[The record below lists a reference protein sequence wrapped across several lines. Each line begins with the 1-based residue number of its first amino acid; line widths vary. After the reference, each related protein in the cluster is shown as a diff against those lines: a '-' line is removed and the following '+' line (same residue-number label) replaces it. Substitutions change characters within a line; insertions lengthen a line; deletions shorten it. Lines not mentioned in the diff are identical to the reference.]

1 MYDNSNLNVYSRNFI
16 IVMTK
21 NKRSL
26 LFSSDQYFSYPI
38 AAMNATAVPPD
49 SYQWLPATDRVAG
62 FAYGLVVSFGI
73 LLLITTITVA
83 SYCLT
88 RSHIFASSPRTIT
101 RRPRQTT
108 LTSRNG
114 EERFHFDGGDQN
126 DTVVV
131 EVLGLDDEVIKSF
144 PKLPYEEAHVSYSLQ
159 KDATTTSCC
168 SICLADY
175 KNTDM
180 VRVLPD
186 CNHLFHDKCVDP
198 WLMIHPTCPV
208 CRTSP
213 LPSPATTPVADA
225 VTGR

>member
-1 MYDNSNLNVYSRNFI
+1 
-16 IVMTK
+16 MTK

-26 LFSSDQYFSYPI
+26 LFSSDQLFTYP
-38 AAMNATAVPPD
+38 MDPTAVPPD
-49 SYQWLPATDRVAG
+49 TNQWLPATDRIGG
-62 FAYGLVVSFGI
+62 FAQGLVVAIGI
-73 LLLITTITVA
+73 LLLITTITIT

-88 RSHIFASSPRTIT
+88 RSHIFASSPRTI
-101 RRPRQTT
+101 RRRQRQTNA
-108 LTSRNG
+108 TSGNG
-114 EERFHFDGGDQN
+114 DERFHFGGDDQN

-144 PKLPYEEAHVSYSLQ
+144 PKGIIIASPCVPCEEARVGYSLQ
-159 KDATTTSCC
+159 KDATATSCC

-175 KNTDM
+175 KKTDM
-180 VRVLPD
+180 IRVLPD

-208 CRTSP
+208 CRSSP
-213 LPSPATTPVADA
+213 LPSPAMTPVADA